1 MFSDVRRGDAGL
13 VSEWFRKLTSPRRLP
28 PRAPTTRGKS
38 CTEHTVSST
47 VQEDAIDLVLDERE
61 YQDSRW
67 GNTFDLTNTPEDWCR
82 YIRDYCAGAGRS
94 AGYNFAK
101 RMQKVAALGLAAL
114 KICIQK
120 GEDPND
126 EIFEEPTPRAAAYN
140 AIDTER
146 DYQDAMKVGPDGR
159 TDGLQKSVGDY
170 LTLIRV
176 YSARAD
182 EAYSGAP
189 GNEPAVHM
197 IRKVAGIAVQCL
209 EVHGAPRREV

>member
-1 MFSDVRRGDAGL
+1 MI
-13 VSEWFRKLTSPRRLP
+13 
-28 PRAPTTRGKS
+28 
-38 CTEHTVSST
+38 TEHTVSST
-47 VQEDAIDLVLDERE
+47 VQEDAVDLVLAERE

-82 YIRDYCAGAGRS
+82 YIRDYCAGDGRS
-94 AGYNFAK
+94 AGYSFAK
-101 RMQKVAALGLAAL
+101 RMKKVAALGLAAL
-114 KICIQK
+114 EICIQR
-120 GEDPND
+120 GEVDDNT
-126 EIFEEPTPRAAAYN
+126 EPTPRAAAYN

-159 TDGLQKSVGDY
+159 TDGFPKSVGDY

-189 GNEPAVHM
+189 GDEPALHM